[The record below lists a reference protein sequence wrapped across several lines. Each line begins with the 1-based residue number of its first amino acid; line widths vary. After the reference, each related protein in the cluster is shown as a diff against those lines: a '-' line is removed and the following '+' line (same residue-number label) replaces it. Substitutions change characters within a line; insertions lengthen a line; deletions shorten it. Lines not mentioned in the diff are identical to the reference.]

1 MALATLTTGA
11 LTSMWL
17 LCAIL
22 VGLALV
28 WRLVRRAWRRQITKE
43 EAILVTGCDSGF
55 GLAIAKALAERTEAT
70 VFAGY
75 VTDAGRAQ
83 LDSFGDRV
91 KPLRLDV
98 TQQTE
103 VAAAFQALSQSGKT
117 LWGVVN
123 NAGIGCYGYAE
134 GLAMERFEQNLN
146 VNVLGSIRVTK
157 LALPL
162 LRKSQGRLVTMGS
175 VGGRMGVAFG
185 SAYVPTKAAQG
196 AFQDCVRQ
204 EVHRF
209 GVRCSLI
216 EPGFFKTGMLHR
228 AAEIGKEAS
237 APPTNGKKHECP
249 IEAAYGSFSERM
261 KRTEGSVL
269 AFEQLNGGEQGVE
282 RVVNAVLDALTTVCP
297 RTHYLVGVDAN
308 IAGRVGP
315 CIPSW
320 IIDLLQTY
328 VI

>member
-1 MALATLTTGA
+1 M
-11 LTSMWL
+11 
-17 LCAIL
+17 
-22 VGLALV
+22 
-28 WRLVRRAWRRQITKE
+28 RRVWRRQITKD
-43 EAILVTGCDSGF
+43 EAVLVTGCDSGF
-55 GLAIAKALAERTEAT
+55 GLDIVKALAERTEAT

-75 VTDAGRAQ
+75 VTDAGRTE
-83 LDSFGDRV
+83 LEGLGERV

-98 TQQTE
+98 TKQEE
-103 VAAAFQALSQSGKT
+103 VADAFQALSQSGKT

-134 GLAMERFEQNLN
+134 AISMERFEQNLN
-146 VNVLGSIRVTK
+146 VNVLGSIRVTR

-204 EVHRF
+204 EVYRF
-209 GVRCSLI
+209 GVRCSLV
-216 EPGFFKTGMLHR
+216 EPGFFRTGMLHR
-228 AAEIGKEAS
+228 AAEIGKQAS

-249 IEAAYGSFSERM
+249 VEAAYGSYADRM
-261 KRTEGSVL
+261 KRTEGAVL
-269 AFEQLNGGEQGVE
+269 AVEQLNGGEQGVE
-282 RVVNAVLDALTTVCP
+282 RVTNAVLDALTTVCP

-308 IAGRVGP
+308 IMGRVGP
-315 CIPSW
+315 IIPSW
-320 IIDLLQTY
+320 MHDLLQTY

>member
-1 MALATLTTGA
+1 
-11 LTSMWL
+11 MWL
-17 LCAIL
+17 LCAIV
-22 VGLALV
+22 VGLALL

-55 GLAIAKALAERTEAT
+55 GLSIAKALVERTEAT

-75 VTDAGRAQ
+75 VTDAGRSK
-83 LDSFGDRV
+83 LEGFGERV
-91 KPLRLDV
+91 KPLKLDV
-98 TQQTE
+98 TQQADVE
-103 VAAAFQALSQSGKT
+103 AAFQALSQSGKT

-134 GLAMERFEQNLN
+134 ALAIERFEQNLN

-162 LRKSQGRLVTMGS
+162 LRKSKGRLVTMGS
-175 VGGRMGVAFG
+175 IGGRMGVAFG

-216 EPGFFKTGMLHR
+216 EPGFFRTGMLHR
-228 AAEIGKEAS
+228 AAEIGKEACF

-249 IEAAYGSFSERM
+249 VEAAYGSYAERM
-261 KRTEGSVL
+261 KRTEGAVL
-269 AFEQLNGGEQGVE
+269 AFEHLNGGEQGVE
-282 RVVNAVLDALTTVCP
+282 RVINAVLDALSTVSP
-297 RTHYLVGVDAN
+297 RTHYLVGLDAN
-308 IAGRVGP
+308 IMGRVMP

>member
-1 MALATLTTGA
+1 
-11 LTSMWL
+11 
-17 LCAIL
+17 
-22 VGLALV
+22 
-28 WRLVRRAWRRQITKE
+28 VRRVWRRQITKD
-43 EAILVTGCDSGF
+43 EAVLVTGCDSGF
-55 GLAIAKALAERTEAT
+55 GLDIVKALAERTEAT

-75 VTDAGRAQ
+75 VTDAGRTE
-83 LDSFGDRV
+83 LEGLGERV

-98 TQQTE
+98 TKQEE
-103 VAAAFQALSQSGKT
+103 VADAFQALSQSGKT

-134 GLAMERFEQNLN
+134 AISMERFEQNLN
-146 VNVLGSIRVTK
+146 VNVLGSIRVTR

-204 EVHRF
+204 EVYRF
-209 GVRCSLI
+209 GVRCSLV
-216 EPGFFKTGMLHR
+216 EPGFFRTGMLHR
-228 AAEIGKEAS
+228 AAEIGKQAS

-249 IEAAYGSFSERM
+249 VEAAYGSYADRM
-261 KRTEGSVL
+261 KRTEGAVL
-269 AFEQLNGGEQGVE
+269 AVEQLNGGEQGVE
-282 RVVNAVLDALTTVCP
+282 RVTNAVLDALTTVCP

-308 IAGRVGP
+308 IMGRVGP
-315 CIPSW
+315 IIPSW
-320 IIDLLQTY
+320 MHDLLQTY